1 MPGAAPSDAGLSGG
15 CAHKLNYPRKGG
27 SFLHIEQ
34 MGVST
39 VKIALTAEEMQYFD
53 LDATQMDSTDT
64 ATRQTLLSILRYA
77 QRKTKLPF
85 DSSKLMI
92 ESFPEEDGGCFLYVH
107 LSPEENGAVER
118 LSNFPCTLTYQFH
131 SFYALGAACVRLRR
145 QFETL
150 EDSILYQQNGRYVLK
165 LLCMSRQLG
174 AIRLLLNEYGTV
186 CRSGWLADALLREH
200 GKLLIDEDA
209 IGKIAEVF

>member
-1 MPGAAPSDAGLSGG
+1 MGA
-15 CAHKLNYPRKGG
+15 
-27 SFLHIEQ
+27 
-34 MGVST
+34 ST

-53 LDATQMDSTDT
+53 LDASQMDATDT

-92 ESFPEEDGGCFLYVH
+92 ESF
-107 LSPEENGAVER
+107 PEENGAVER

-150 EDSILYQQNGRYVLK
+150 EESILYQQNGRYVLK